1 MKISIVVQ
9 YYNRRKQF
17 INTLDSI
24 KQTSMSLNDI
34 EVIVVDDASDDEN
47 SISDIH
53 LLYPDINIVV
63 YSFKKEDKWWSCP
76 VIPINKGISMASG
89 DVILLLCA
97 ECMFVGDIL
106 SDIKNRIKPND
117 YLVYSTLAI
126 SEEITNIIPSI
137 PYKHLTS
144 DLFKGDWYQHSIH
157 NNKCYNFCTALLKQD
172 LYRLGGFDERF
183 AAGYDSGDLD
193 FIWRVREIG
202 MNIESIDYPLTY
214 HQWHPPY
221 LFNEFSQKDNIS
233 NLTGYSLH
241 RYIVENESEKLKQTG
256 LRCAIVENSFIRDD
270 DYIPNEPELIEVE
283 KLIDFKFNIERFEKT
298 IIEFGCEYSNIKADL
313 KITDLETKSPIYF
326 KIRNNTWK
334 DFDLV
339 ANSEICEVEIS
350 IGGKI
355 IYSSDISLNKSISLS
370 IEKKIKILSHF

>member
-53 LLYPDINIVV
+53 LLYPDINITV

-97 ECMFVGDIL
+97 ECLFVGDIL

-137 PYKHLTS
+137 SYNNLTS

-221 LFNEFSQKDNIS
+221 LFDEFSQKDNIS

-256 LRCAIVENSFIRDD
+256 FKCAIVENSFIRDS
-270 DYIPNEPELIEVE
+270 DYIPNEPELVEVE
-283 KLIDFKFNIERFEKT
+283 KLIEFKFNIERFENT
-298 IIEFGCEYSNIKADL
+298 IIEFSCEYSNIKADL

-326 KIRNNTWK
+326 EIRNNTWK
-334 DFDLV
+334 KFDLV

-350 IGGKI
+350 IDGKI
-355 IYSSDISLNKSISLS
+355 IYSSDISLNKSISLF